1 MNILMVRCSLRA
13 VNEGYVGYGWSKVDF
28 SQYKDT
34 KALFEA
40 FKQHYPNGIG
50 RQKNN
55 IQRFFNLKEGDIVIV
70 PSSQSVSIGVVKGEK
85 AFKPEWIQDYAC
97 NLVQVEFY
105 KVRGR
110 ILKIR
115 RDQLNQQLGSRLK
128 LRSAIANLNEFES
141 EISRVIDSI
150 KKTGE
155 AYRHSSYFSEQIELA
170 EQKFR
175 KELLQSICK
184 GTTWLKPGGMGLEKL
199 IKEMLE
205 LNGYTAK
212 IKSKKQSPDISD
224 IDIEAEKV
232 ERFSETYLLIQ
243 AKHHRGET
251 NGHGLKQL
259 IAYKKNNDVAYQK
272 WLITTAKVS
281 DENKQLAKQNN
292 IEIMEG
298 EELVGWIYESLPFL
312 SEETKQALGIVEI
325 PSLLQQ

>member
-13 VNEGYVGYGWSKVDF
+13 VNEGYVGYGWPEVDF
-28 SQYKDT
+28 SQYQDT

-40 FKQHYPNGIG
+40 FKQHYPDGVG
-50 RQKNN
+50 RREKS
-55 IQRFFNLKEGDIVIV
+55 IKRFFNLKEGDIVVV
-70 PSSQSVSIGVVKGEK
+70 PSGKQVSIGVVKGEK
-85 AFKPEWIQDYAC
+85 AFKPEWANRAC
-97 NLVQVEFY
+97 NLVSVEFY
-105 KVRGR
+105 KVGGR
-110 ILKIR
+110 ILKID

-150 KKTGE
+150 KKTGKV
-155 AYRHSSYFSEQIELA
+155 YRHSSYFSEQIELA

-272 WLITTAKVS
+272 WLITTAAVS

-298 EELVGWIYESLPFL
+298 EELVGWIYKSLPLL
-312 SEETKQALGIVEI
+312 SEKTKQALGIVEI
-325 PSLLQQ
+325 PSLLKQ

>member
-28 SQYKDT
+28 SQYQDT

-40 FKQHYPNGIG
+40 FKQHYPDGVG
-50 RQKNN
+50 RREKS
-55 IQRFFNLKEGDIVIV
+55 IKRFFNLKEGDIVVV
-70 PSSQSVSIGVVKGEK
+70 PSGKQVSIGVVKGEK
-85 AFKPEWIQDYAC
+85 AFKPEWANRAC
-97 NLVQVEFY
+97 NLVSVEFY
-105 KVRGR
+105 KVGGL
-110 ILKIR
+110 ILKID

-155 AYRHSSYFSEQIELA
+155 VYRHSSYFSEQIELA

-184 GTTWLKPGGMGLEKL
+184 GTTWLKPGGMGLENL

-259 IAYKKNNDVAYQK
+259 IAYKK
-272 WLITTAKVS
+272 
-281 DENKQLAKQNN
+281 
-292 IEIMEG
+292 IMM
-298 EELVGWIYESLPFL
+298 LP
-312 SEETKQALGIVEI
+312 TRNG
-325 PSLLQQ
+325 